1 LILFII
7 YVNII
12 IERKEKAKEL
22 SSFLLIFIL
31 FFHKSAEMLYEGD
44 KKMKTMVK
52 IYMLYSIDTYG
63 RPKFCGRYASKHR
76 ADAAAMGLGL
86 TNYFLETEAK
96 EDEYGGYVNINAAL
110 KSKVAN

>member
-1 LILFII
+1 
-7 YVNII
+7 
-12 IERKEKAKEL
+12 
-22 SSFLLIFIL
+22 
-31 FFHKSAEMLYEGD
+31 MLNEGD